1 MREIGPGYGAVTERL
16 CSRVGHLTCVEIDS
30 ALAEK
35 LRLRPHLTVLCDSA
49 TDMSFPDSTFD
60 GVVYFTMLHH
70 VPSAAGPAISQ
81 VARTLRPVASLPA
94 QIVVITFCLALCIC
108 STRWLWLSRP
118 ASPIAS
124 ERRVLKTFRWTSPPG
139 MFRFRGRKQ
148 QNIVMGPDS
157 RCISMTPKRRRGMLL

>member
-70 VPSAAGPAISQ
+70 VPSAAGPAI
-81 VARTLRPVASLPA
+81 
-94 QIVVITFCLALCIC
+94 
-108 STRWLWLSRP
+108 
-118 ASPIAS
+118 
-124 ERRVLKTFRWTSPPG
+124 
-139 MFRFRGRKQ
+139 
-148 QNIVMGPDS
+148 
-157 RCISMTPKRRRGMLL
+157 